1 MSQQHFEDAIT
12 QIDKAAK
19 VINLEENMKK
29 ILSFPDR
36 VIETYIPV
44 EMDNGEIE
52 IFTGYRS
59 QYNNTLGPYKG
70 GIRFHPDVN
79 KQEVKALSFWMM
91 IKCAV
96 VDIDFGGGKGG
107 VIVNPKNLSEEELE
121 RLSRGYIKSIWPVI
135 GPEKDVPAPDVYTNA
150 KIMNWM
156 RAEYEKITEKEAPG
170 VITGK
175 PVAQGGSKVRS
186 YATGQGAFYIIDEL
200 INKLDRSAEE
210 TTIAIQGFGNAGSK
224 LAELLQQDGYNIVAV
239 SDSKG
244 AIYQKEGLDISEAM
258 EAKYNRG
265 DLQGYEGGAETISNE
280 ELLELDVDVLIPAA
294 LGGVITEENAGKIK
308 AEALVE
314 VANGPTTPAA
324 DSILQENGVKV
335 VPDVLTNAGGVVVSY
350 FEWQQ
355 NRRSE
360 EWSEDKIL
368 DKLKNIMTDAF
379 DSVWEAKDEYNVP
392 GREAAFVTAIERI
405 TEEM

>member
-12 QIDKAAK
+12 QIEKAAK
-19 VINLEENMKK
+19 VINLEENIRK

-107 VIVNPKNLSEEELE
+107 VIVNPKDLSEQELE

-156 RAEYEKITEKEAPG
+156 RDEYEKITEKEAPG

-200 INKLDRSAEE
+200 INKLDRSAKE

-224 LAELLQQDGYNIVAV
+224 LAELLQEDGYNILAV

-244 AIYQKEGLDISEAM
+244 AIYQKEGLDISKVM
-258 EAKYNRG
+258 EAKYERG
-265 DLQGYEGGAETISNE
+265 DLQGYKGKAETISNE
-280 ELLELDVDVLIPAA
+280 ELLELGVDVLIPAA

-324 DSILQENGVKV
+324 DFILQENGVEV

-355 NRRSE
+355 NRKGE

-368 DKLKNIMTDAF
+368 DKLRNVMTDAF